1 MIIIYIS
8 QTRETESGS
17 AVRKKPAYS
26 GQNQAHPAEK
36 LPHAPKLAEG
46 GQSSVSMESVTL
58 QLSELRDELKKKE
71 KVRALQIAK
80 VDSPVISHIKFL
92 IPSPPETEVSETRN
106 RLDGILSAAAG
117 VVSPEEE
124 KRIRAEFE
132 DYFSCGKTKYK
143 IRTLSVDVRHNVEPS
158 ITGTV
163 TMAQEI
169 EYGTDPRTGV
179 PWQRNSGSSSH
190 RQLNEKL
197 LLSRYGHL
205 YQIADESN

>member
-1 MIIIYIS
+1 
-8 QTRETESGS
+8 
-17 AVRKKPAYS
+17 
-26 GQNQAHPAEK
+26 
-36 LPHAPKLAEG
+36 
-46 GQSSVSMESVTL
+46 MESVTL
-58 QLSELRDELKKKE
+58 QLSRMREELKKKE
-71 KVRALQIAK
+71 KARALQIAK

-92 IPSPPETEVSETRN
+92 IPSPPETEVNESRN

-143 IRTLSVDVRHNVEPS
+143 IRTLSVDVRHNGEPS
-158 ITGTV
+158 IMGYV

-169 EYGTDPRTGV
+169 EYGTDPQTGV
-179 PWQRNSGSSSH
+179 PWQRNHGSSSN
-190 RQLNEKL
+190 RQLREEI

-205 YQIADESN
+205 YHIVDEPK